1 MVRLLLIDLY
11 PHVFFHKYLLH
22 VDRSISVGVH
32 DVDVDMVMQK
42 VTVTGW
48 VEEKKALRAVRK
60 TGRRA
65 VLWPYPMNPESVVH
79 NHEYYH
85 LQQQYSSSAAPA
97 NFLIFNAL
105 PTSSYNYRKHGY
117 DSSMLHW
124 YYQNPAAQGHIIDES
139 ASAMFSDDNPRAC
152 SVM

>member
-1 MVRLLLIDLY
+1 MTIVEMLVHMDCSGCESKIRKALLKLD
-11 PHVFFHKYLLH
+11 
-22 VDRSISVGVH
+22 GVH
-32 DVDVDMVMQK
+32 DVDVNVVMQK

-65 VLWPYPMNPESVVH
+65 VLWPYPVNPELVVH
-79 NHEYYH
+79 NQEYYH
-85 LQQQYSSSAAPA
+85 LKQYSPSAPPA
-97 NFLIFNAL
+97 NFLTFNAL

-117 DSSMLHW
+117 DSSMLHQY
-124 YYQNPAAQGHIIDES
+124 YYQNHIIDDS
-139 ASAMFSDDNPRAC
+139 ASAMFSDDNPTAC